1 LKKKLSLVVII
12 CLLAFLIFPTFV
24 SGGRCNNV
32 YTIKNNVLSQTS
44 QSLTGDS
51 FQKDFQRNYWAV
63 LIGIN
68 DYPGSSNDIPFS
80 INEILSFRNT
90 LLEGGNWLDSHI
102 QVLTDGDATIDG
114 VFNAL
119 KWLDENEDEND
130 ISIIYYAGHGS
141 RNSSNERL
149 QIYDGYISD
158 IDLDAKLD
166 DMEGNIVIIL
176 DCCYSG
182 GFIDEVGQK
191 GRIVLAA
198 CQKDSFTYQDYSL
211 KSGIFGYFVNFSLQK
226 ITKGAE
232 GTFLVAYI
240 GSVIYSKRLSQEHEA
255 DYTIYPCIYD
265 GIFGRTKI
273 IEHHSYVNTFLPD
286 LFPMPSRNDRLR
298 IWKM

>member
-1 LKKKLSLVVII
+1 MMILKKKLSLVITI
-12 CLLAFLIFPTFV
+12 CLLASLTFPTFV
-24 SGGRCNNV
+24 SGEECNNIF
-32 YTIKNNVLSQTS
+32 TIKNTVVAQTS
-44 QSLTGDS
+44 KLLTEES
-51 FQKDFQRNYWAV
+51 FQKDYWAV

-68 DYPGSSNDIPFS
+68 DYPGSSGDLPFS
-80 INEILSFRNT
+80 VNEILSFRNT
-90 LLEGGNWLDSHI
+90 LLEGGNWQDSHI
-102 QVLTDGDATIDG
+102 RVLTDSDATVNG
-114 VFNAL
+114 VFDAL
-119 KWLDENEDEND
+119 NWLDENEDKND

-182 GFIDEVGQK
+182 GFINEVGQR
-191 GRIVLAA
+191 GRVILAA
-198 CQKDSFTYQDYSL
+198 CQKDSLTYQDYNL

-240 GSVIYSKRLSQEHEA
+240 SSVIYSNRLSQKYEA

-273 IEHHSYVNTFLPD
+273 IKRHSFFNAFIPS
-286 LFPMPSRNDRLR
+286 LFPIPRNDRLQ